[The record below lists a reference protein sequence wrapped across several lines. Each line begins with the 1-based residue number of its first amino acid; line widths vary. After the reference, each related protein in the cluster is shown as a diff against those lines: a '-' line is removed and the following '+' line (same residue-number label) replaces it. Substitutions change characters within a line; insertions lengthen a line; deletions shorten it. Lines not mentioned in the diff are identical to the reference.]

1 MAAIRASGTGFPTRW
16 QALRRFLLATGIL
29 IAGIGAV
36 GGADIFAQ
44 LGIPVKSA
52 EQAAV
57 TIISNGIHNP
67 GLPGAAF
74 KLLPPS
80 VRAEVA
86 TAGVAWLKT
95 YTKTPQFKAQYD
107 NLRQTHKPQ
116 PPEFD
121 GTPEDE
127 LKRADDEQ
135 KLQAEESKRA
145 IASLPEEQRRAL
157 EQALAAS
164 AAAMAKMNTP
174 EQRALRLDEIRAA
187 RAGRTREYEQAVVNW
202 QREYPDDPSP
212 AIARRLR
219 EFLAVSA
226 DVDFD
231 AVVKPTEDGSR
242 RRFENPAY
250 EAKSA
255 PWKLCYRAGREATA
269 AARSAVTAW
278 LRELAHLG

>member
-1 MAAIRASGTGFPTRW
+1 MAAIRASGTGSPTRW
-16 QALRRFLLATGIL
+16 QALRRFLLAIGIL

-36 GGADIFAQ
+36 RGADIFAQ
-44 LGIPVKSA
+44 LGIPMKSA

-95 YTKTPQFKAQYD
+95 YTKTPQFKVQYD
-107 NLRQTHKPQ
+107 NLRETHKPQ

-164 AAAMAKMNTP
+164 AAAMAKMNTL
-174 EQRALRLDEIRAA
+174 EQRKLRLDEIRAA
-187 RAGRTREYEQAVVNW
+187 RAGRIREHEQAVANW

-226 DVDFD
+226 DVDFG

-269 AARSAVTAW
+269 AARTAVTAW
-278 LRELAHLG
+278 LRELNAP